1 MIYSSANLK
10 EADIIL
16 EFSQPQS
23 ILDKI
28 SIIFGPALAP
38 KKQSLSTGLMSVKPK
53 TPSSAMSKARLNVSD
68 DPGLKA
74 SATTKGLLI
83 KTGKTDSRSSFQAL
97 SSSQDQSSLPCA
109 QPPPVSKMSVK
120 KPSSSIPQKLI
131 NQVKKVSKMS
141 MTGSLK
147 LAKKP
152 KSTGSLKTKSPKMSR
167 PSPRKSLNPLGK
179 TGANEIPTTP
189 NEDND
194 DNSLGAIVKS
204 QESSKRVL
212 SKRKTKSMANSKI
225 ADIKDLEAKG
235 SEESLL
241 KKVNKTTDLL
251 KVGDDPQVS
260 KSEVEP
266 TEGEMVDVPPV
277 NIANEGSTAEVFP
290 EVENDVG
297 FSVKTNRL
305 SYSGRRIRAQRK
317 ALKRKSENPEIPVVR
332 KKICFD
338 EVDMG
343 KVNQGRK
350 NSQNIEPKNNEEITK
365 DANAKKDNG
374 EVSEP
379 GKSTTKSLLSDWD
392 DIFNEPL
399 EENEL
404 SENIHVVPDKKAGGQ
419 KKDVEDKAPEVTKP
433 SAIPESHKA
442 KLQIKSIQKVNS
454 DPIMD
459 TIPAPAQ
466 SKNQMTRDKEDETS
480 KKTSTL
486 KKGSSKAGQPTKEKR
501 RSSKILFSE
510 TILDSEADVVKV
522 GDSSELRPETI
533 PTYDQTYRRV
543 ESKQGFKS
551 VATTKPSEVD
561 PMELDSILNSD
572 KKFFKEKGPAP
583 EKASDFLQHST
594 SSKPKRTYQRRPSGT
609 TKSTAKD
616 PYSFTSNPPKGRR
629 SSYLQLQQ
637 KKRLTGSSKR
647 RSEKL
652 FSDDEGDNS
661 VKGSPEK
668 TFGDSGLRISD
679 FGDMGDTGFE
689 EQEAATSTL
698 QGRKSLANYSS
709 RRRSTNK
716 EMSKQTLRMLEHLSG
731 MLKAIGN
738 MSEGISKKVLSD
750 VSFFI
755 VQQSDL
761 LVLEQ
766 NI

>member
-1 MIYSSANLK
+1 MLPMILK
-10 EADIIL
+10 SRDPRL
-16 EFSQPQS
+16 SQ
-23 ILDKI
+23 L
-28 SIIFGPALAP
+28 
-38 KKQSLSTGLMSVKPK
+38 
-53 TPSSAMSKARLNVSD
+53 
-68 DPGLKA
+68 
-74 SATTKGLLI
+74 
-83 KTGKTDSRSSFQAL
+83 
-97 SSSQDQSSLPCA
+97 
-109 QPPPVSKMSVK
+109 
-120 KPSSSIPQKLI
+120 
-131 NQVKKVSKMS
+131 
-141 MTGSLK
+141 
-147 LAKKP
+147 
-152 KSTGSLKTKSPKMSR
+152 
-167 PSPRKSLNPLGK
+167 
-179 TGANEIPTTP
+179 
-189 NEDND
+189 
-194 DNSLGAIVKS
+194 
-204 QESSKRVL
+204 
-212 SKRKTKSMANSKI
+212 
-225 ADIKDLEAKG
+225 
-235 SEESLL
+235 
-241 KKVNKTTDLL
+241 
-251 KVGDDPQVS
+251 
-260 KSEVEP
+260 
-266 TEGEMVDVPPV
+266 TEGEMVDIPPV
-277 NIANEGSTAEVFP
+277 NIGNEGLTLTAEVFP
-290 EVENDVG
+290 ETENDVVEK
-297 FSVKTNRL
+297 SRL

-343 KVNQGRK
+343 TVNQGRK
-350 NSQNIEPKNNEEITK
+350 NSQNVEPKNNEEIRK

-374 EVSEP
+374 EVS
-379 GKSTTKSLLSDWD
+379 TAKSLLSDWD

-404 SENIHVVPDKKAGGQ
+404 SENIHVVPDKMAGGQ
-419 KKDVEDKAPEVTKP
+419 KKDVEDRAPEVTKP
-433 SAIPESHKA
+433 PAIPESHKA
-442 KLQIKSIQKVNS
+442 KLQIKSIQKINS

-459 TIPAPAQ
+459 NIPAPAQ

-551 VATTKPSEVD
+551 VAATKPSEVV

-583 EKASDFLQHST
+583 EKASDFLQPST

-637 KKRLTGSSKR
+637 KKRLNGSSRR

-679 FGDMGDTGFE
+679 IGDMGDTGFE
-689 EQEAATSTL
+689 EQEASNLTL
-698 QGRKSLANYSS
+698 QGRKSLSSYSS

-761 LVLEQ
+761 LVLE
-766 NI
+766 